1 MCTPR
6 GPTSGVRTS
15 SGTATVLCAAR
26 TRVARTTATTLAAGL
41 AVGTLA
47 VPVAA
52 QQPGSEDASQPSPPY
67 VELSEAREIAMAR
80 SAAPAAVADGAAV
93 WVLRDG
99 TYEVAVEG
107 TNDNACM
114 VSRTWP
120 TSVEPIC
127 YDPEGA
133 RTLLA
138 IEIRLVEAR
147 IAGGDRDAAWEAVH
161 AAIDAGELP
170 LPERPAMTYMLSSAQ
185 RLIADDR
192 REVGAWRPHFMLYI
206 PYLRPEDVGLFGESS
221 EVFVAHAGE
230 PLAHLITVAPDFID
244 PATPRP
250 GGSTEARRGSSGR
263 RR

>member
-1 MCTPR
+1 MRARPDA
-6 GPTSGVRTS
+6 PAGVH
-15 SGTATVLCAAR
+15 ALALAAS
-26 TRVARTTATTLAAGL
+26 ATTALAALGLVTLAPAPP
-41 AVGTLA
+41 A
-47 VPVAA
+47 AA
-52 QQPGSEDASQPSPPY
+52 QQPGSEPGSEPNPAY
-67 VELSEAREIAMAR
+67 VELAETREIAMAR
-80 SAAPAAVADGAAV
+80 SAAPGAVADGAAV

-99 TYEVAVEG
+99 AYEVAVEG
-107 TNDNACM
+107 TNGNACM

-133 RTLLA
+133 RTLLP

-185 RLIADDR
+185 RLIAGDG

-250 GGSTEARRGSSGR
+250 DGSTEARPGSSGR